1 MEAAVGLSLHDVVE
15 ILKLLRSRHRR
26 RLAFLAPAMERRRP
40 RIAAENYAARHS
52 IEHTLDRK
60 AELRR
65 LAPTWPPAARRYYQ
79 LLTYE
84 LEGLREMVNSLRSL
98 TGGRELEECLAE
110 TAVQIERLEVEL
122 AWCSR
127 LLGKAE
133 HPAHALIR

>member
-1 MEAAVGLSLHDVVE
+1 LALSLRPFLE
-15 ILKLLRSRHRR
+15 LFAQLRARHRR

-65 LAPTWPPAARRYYQ
+65 LAPTWPAAARRYHQ

-84 LEGLREMVNSLRSL
+84 LDGLREVVTALKPV
-98 TGGRELEECLAE
+98 TGGRELEDCLAE
-110 TAVQIERLEVEL
+110 TAIQMERLQIEI
-122 AWCSR
+122 AWCDR
-127 LLGKAE
+127 LLGDIDHH
-133 HPAHALIR
+133 HPAVFR

>member
-1 MEAAVGLSLHDVVE
+1 VGLSLRSVLDV
-15 ILKLLRSRHRR
+15 LQQLRTRHRR

-40 RIAAENYAARHS
+40 RIQAENYAARHS

-65 LAPTWPPAARRYYQ
+65 LAPTWPPAARRYHQ

-84 LEGLREMVNSLRSL
+84 LDGLREMVASLRSV

-110 TAVQIERLEVEL
+110 TAVQVERLEIEL
-122 AWCSR
+122 AWCR
-127 LLGKAE
+127 ELLTSGGDR
-133 HPAHALIR
+133 HARALQI